1 MPLLL
6 NIDTAT
12 ENASVSLTNNG
23 IVLAFAES
31 TEQKN
36 HASFVQIAIEK
47 IIADTQITFNQI
59 NAIAVTNGPGSYTG
73 LRVGVVIAKMFGW
86 NNNIPVFTVSSLGM
100 MASNKNENGL
110 YLAEIDAR
118 RGNSFLGLYKVE
130 EGIISLQDNEQ
141 LTNLEEYKSDIKEE
155 FEVVNEGIPDM
166 KKIIQLL
173 ACCFVF
179 VLAACNNGSTEASSN
194 YHDTTG
200 RTDILSGGVQ
210 RIPIHTD
217 KGDFTVWTKRVGNNP
232 TKKVLLLHGGP
243 GATHEYFECSF
254 WNWY

>member
-1 MPLLL
+1 LKRLVIDSATKYLYVGLYNNFECVSKYYEAGKNDHSVKIMPEIQRILE
-6 NIDTAT
+6 
-12 ENASVSLTNNG
+12 ENKLKVKDLDEIYIG
-23 IVLAFAES
+23 I
-31 TEQKN
+31 
-36 HASFVQIAIEK
+36 
-47 IIADTQITFNQI
+47 
-59 NAIAVTNGPGSYTG
+59 GPGSYTG

-166 KKIIQLL
+166 KKIIQSKMFQHVDDIHGLNPNYL
-173 ACCFVF
+173 RI
-179 VLAACNNGSTEASSN
+179 TEAERNLSN
-194 YHDTTG
+194 
-200 RTDILSGGVQ
+200 
-210 RIPIHTD
+210 
-217 KGDFTVWTKRVGNNP
+217 
-232 TKKVLLLHGGP
+232 
-243 GATHEYFECSF
+243 
-254 WNWY
+254 

>member
-1 MPLLL
+1 MSKSLKRLVIDSATKYLYVGLYNNFECVSKYYEAGKNDHSVKIMPEIQRILE
-6 NIDTAT
+6 
-12 ENASVSLTNNG
+12 ENKLKVKDLDEIYIG
-23 IVLAFAES
+23 I
-31 TEQKN
+31 
-36 HASFVQIAIEK
+36 
-47 IIADTQITFNQI
+47 
-59 NAIAVTNGPGSYTG
+59 GPGSYTG

-166 KKIIQLL
+166 KKIIQSKMFQHVDDIHGLNPNYL
-173 ACCFVF
+173 RI
-179 VLAACNNGSTEASSN
+179 TEAERNLSN
-194 YHDTTG
+194 
-200 RTDILSGGVQ
+200 
-210 RIPIHTD
+210 
-217 KGDFTVWTKRVGNNP
+217 
-232 TKKVLLLHGGP
+232 
-243 GATHEYFECSF
+243 
-254 WNWY
+254 